1 MTAMAPLAH
10 RTPVARVAGL
20 PAWTIG
26 AAAAG
31 AAAARLPFLGHA
43 PSPDEG
49 GFLVV
54 AGQWHGGGTS
64 LYGNYWVDR
73 PPLLITIFRFASE
86 LGGLVTLRLIGCVA
100 VALVVLGVARAAC
113 MISGPVAGR
122 WAALTAAGLT
132 LSPLLGGYEVNGE
145 LLAAPFILGG
155 VICVMSALRTPGHHD
170 AVVRSAMAG
179 GLAMSALLVKQ
190 NLADAAVFGLVALVV
205 AVWRGELSRQRFWAL
220 AAGAV
225 AGAAVVL
232 SVVAVWTVVHG
243 TSLVGVFDAMYPF
256 RVRAAAVQAAGGRE
270 HSSARLHGLVAA
282 AVVCGLGFLVL
293 ALVRHVMSRRR
304 HDTAFVA
311 LVAMTVFAGAS
322 VLLGGNYWHHY
333 LVEMVA
339 PLSIS
344 AGVLA
349 SRRSFAARAVTA
361 YVVLAASVAW
371 GVSLAQP
378 QGTDAQ
384 AVGQAI
390 AASSQPGDSIVT
402 AWGNANLTYATGLPS
417 PYVQLWSLPVKTI
430 DPQLAELDGVLSG
443 PQAPTWFVI
452 RKHVRSWGLDT
463 ARTSSILGQDYH
475 AVGRMCDH
483 AIFLR
488 NGVDRPAPRV
498 VGDCR
503 GTSTL
508 LNTMKELAQ

>member
-1 MTAMAPLAH
+1 MPRARGTA
-10 RTPVARVAGL
+10 L
-20 PAWTIG
+20 PAWTVG
-26 AAAAG
+26 AATAS

-43 PSPDEG
+43 ASPDEG

-54 AGQWHGGGTS
+54 AAQWRGAGAS
-64 LYGNYWVDR
+64 LYDNYWVDR
-73 PPLLITIFRFASE
+73 PPLLITIFRVASE
-86 LGGLVTLRLIGCVA
+86 LGGLATLRLFGCVA
-100 VALVVLGVARAAC
+100 VTLVVLGSARAAG
-113 MISGPVAGR
+113 MVGGPGAAR
-122 WAALTAAGLT
+122 WTALTAAGLT
-132 LSPLLGGYEVNGE
+132 VSPLLGGYEVNGE

-155 VICVMSALRTPGHHD
+155 VICVMVALRTPGHHD
-170 AVVRSAMAG
+170 AVARAAMAG
-179 GLAMSALLVKQ
+179 GLSTSALLIKQ
-190 NLADAAVFGLVALVV
+190 NLADAVVFGVVALVL
-205 AVWRGELSRQRFWAL
+205 AVWRGEVTRERFRAL

-225 AGAAVVL
+225 AGAVAVL
-232 SVVAVWTVVHG
+232 SVVAVWTVSHG

-256 RVRAAAVQAAGGRE
+256 RIRAAAVQAAGGRA
-270 HSSARLHGLVAA
+270 HSSARLHGLVLA

-293 ALVRHVMSRRR
+293 ALVHHVMSRRR
-304 HDTAFVA
+304 HDTAFLA

-333 LVEMVA
+333 LVELIA

-349 SRRSFAARAVTA
+349 SRRTFAARSVIA
-361 YVVLAASVAW
+361 YVLVGASVAW
-371 GVSLAQP
+371 GVSLALP

-417 PYVQLWSLPVKTI
+417 PYAQLWSLPVKTI
-430 DPQLAELDGVLSG
+430 DPQLTELDAVLSG
-443 PQAPTWFVI
+443 PRAPTWFVI
-452 RKHVRSWGLDT
+452 RRHVRSWGLDT
-463 ARTSSILGQDYH
+463 ARTSTILGQDYH
-475 AVGRMCDH
+475 AVGRMCGH

-488 NGVDRPAPRV
+488 DGVDRPAPRV

-503 GTSTL
+503 GASTL
-508 LNTMKELAQ
+508 LNTMKELTR